1 MSQLMEIYNILYS
14 HFGPQ
19 GWWPAHSKGE
29 KRKFEIC
36 IGAILTQNTAWA
48 NVEKAIINLKNHGLL
63 DIGKIRSADEKKLAG
78 LIKSSGYYNQK
89 AKRLKRFAAFVYKKH
104 GSLSKFFLLDAEKLR
119 QELLQLNGIGP
130 ETADSIMLYSAQK
143 PVFVIDAYTKR
154 IFNRLGFCRENVY
167 YDDLQK
173 LFMQSLPPDISLFS
187 EYHALI
193 VEHAKSYCR
202 KRPLCEEC
210 VLNEECKFGKK
221 IKCSKK
227 S

>member
-1 MSQLMEIYNILYS
+1 MRLYNALFENFGSQ
-14 HFGPQ
+14 H
-19 GWWPAHSKGE
+19 WWPAREGSNKQL
-29 KRKFEIC
+29 EIC
-36 IGAILTQNTAWA
+36 LGAILTQNTSWKNAG
-48 NVEKAIINLKNHGLL
+48 KAIAELRKHKMIDAQKIANCNSKRLALL
-63 DIGKIRSADEKKLAG
+63 IRP
-78 LIKSSGYYNQK
+78 SGYHNQK
-89 AKRLKRFAAFVYKKH
+89 ARKLKEFCAH
-104 GSLSKFFLLDAEKLR
+104 LLKNYNGNSTKMLGKPIPELR
-119 QELLQLNGIGP
+119 NELLAIHGIGN
-130 ETADSIMLYSAQK
+130 ETADSIILYAAHK
-143 PVFVIDAYTKR
+143 PIFVIDAYTKR

>member
-1 MSQLMEIYNILYS
+1 MANLMKIYNILYS

-48 NVEKAIINLKNHGLL
+48 NVEKAIINLKNHELL
-63 DIGKIRSADEKKLAG
+63 DMGKIRSADEKKLAG

-89 AKRLKRFAAFVYKKH
+89 AKRLKRFASFVYKKH
-104 GSLSKFFLLDAEKLR
+104 GSLRKFFLQDAEKLR

-130 ETADSIMLYSAQK
+130 ETADSIMLYSAEK

-154 IFNRLGFCRENVY
+154 IFHRLGICRENVS

-173 LFMQSLPPDISLFS
+173 IFMESLPPSTRLFN

-202 KRPLCEEC
+202 KRPLCGKC
-210 VLNEECKFGKK
+210 VLSGKCASYRSDK
-221 IKCSKK
+221 R
-227 S
+227 